1 MEHSG
6 GCHCGNIHVRI
17 RLSKP
22 PEDNPLRACT
32 CSFCRSHSPR
42 MAADREGLLSDRERF
57 TALPAVH
64 DFEGETIEIRSA
76 RRTSNWMP
84 TLFHR

>member
-1 MEHSG
+1 
-6 GCHCGNIHVRI
+6 
-17 RLSKP
+17 
-22 PEDNPLRACT
+22 
-32 CSFCRSHSPR
+32 